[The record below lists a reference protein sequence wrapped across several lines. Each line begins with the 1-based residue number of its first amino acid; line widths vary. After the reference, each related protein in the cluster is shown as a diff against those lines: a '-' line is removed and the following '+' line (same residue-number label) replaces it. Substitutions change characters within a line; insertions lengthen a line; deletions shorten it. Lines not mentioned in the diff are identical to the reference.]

1 MNEQNAKAKR
11 SKRIACSARV
21 GYFSLGGG
29 VTPPTPCKRRA
40 VVVESYE
47 VPRMRIVGRKFAEA
61 QSFRN
66 AFCDRHK
73 TKDTSNVISTFRVE
87 SL

>member
-11 SKRIACSARV
+11 SKRIACEARI
-21 GYFSLGGG
+21 GYFGLGGI
-29 VTPPTPCKRRA
+29 TPPAPCKRRA

-47 VPRMRIVGRKFAEA
+47 VPRTRIVGRKFAEA
-61 QSFRN
+61 RSFRN